1 MLQITPEASNVWQLR
16 VTITKTATTS
26 PDNRIFI
33 PSFDTGKTYNSQF
46 IAVGITVKNSKD
58 NWRNGGYLSQEF
70 DFPAIGY
77 KHHRKAFNKTED
89 LLINEV
95 SILNLPPL
103 ANSAYR
109 LRYFPP
115 IYFRDVKLQIWEYI
129 GLQTDLLVRDLANFF
144 ANAPADLLIN
154 LPEINQKL
162 DAICLKLGINGNPR
176 EPTAEEIM
184 FFLFN

>member
-26 PDNRIFI
+26 LDNRIFI

-77 KHHRKAFNKTED
+77 KHNRKAFNKTED

-95 SILNLPPL
+95 SIINLPPL
-103 ANSAYR
+103 ADSTYR

-115 IYFRDVKLQIWEYI
+115 TYFRDVKLQIWEYI
-129 GLQTDLLVRDLANFF
+129 GVQTDLLVRDLANFF
-144 ANAPADLLIN
+144 ANAPANLLIN

-162 DAICLKLGINGNPR
+162 DLILAKLNDNN
-176 EPTAEEIM
+176 EPKQPTTEEIM
-184 FFLFN
+184 FFVFN